1 MMTNIALVI
10 RIECVS
16 FKPRVL
22 SGEKDN
28 LGYLQR
34 YGEENWTVLTT
45 KDLVNR
51 CQIHSYKKR
60 IQSYLMQ

>member
-1 MMTNIALVI
+1 MMTNTALVI

-16 FKPRVL
+16 FKLRAL
-22 SGEKDN
+22 SDEKEN
-28 LGYLQR
+28 LGYPQR